1 MGCSFQKK
9 CWPLCPIYKK
19 ELAKILVVLKMK
31 LKKFAGLRVLSV
43 LLEFIY
49 GFGQPFV
56 FSRSFS
62 EADFAFILIL
72 YSCAVYFTFFDAG
85 ISKLSY
91 ARLRKTY
98 VTASNNMCNVLS
110 DTLIFYIALTV
121 VVTSLFSAFT
131 LSLSYFFANGFRL
144 DVLMLFSMAT
154 GLNIM
159 FSFFRSIYNAL
170 DLSIQF
176 EYIDMG
182 RKLINIAALALLFL
196 DKTMLLT
203 GVVMLVGLA
212 LIFLVIIF
220 NLIRHF
226 SIPLHLFKFSPTSIS
241 ALVKENFSQS
251 RYIFLFTISETV
263 VYNAGFILIP
273 FFLLNRDIIQYNL
286 WMKIYLGIAV
296 FMRIVTDVTLHN
308 ITRHYFNHEIAEA
321 KKWFY
326 TTIWLSLGLVTC
338 GTIAFYLLQGS
349 IFPAWVGPGYVFNY
363 WLIAALLI
371 MLIGNSMQ
379 HVSGSFL
386 LSTGHHFKETGKLSM
401 VMAIATI
408 TLLLFSLVL
417 LKKLDICLLITS
429 IVYITGS
436 LLYRKLA
443 VNAFNI
449 APVNNTNEDLV

>member
-1 MGCSFQKK
+1 
-9 CWPLCPIYKK
+9 
-19 ELAKILVVLKMK
+19 MK
-31 LKKFAGLRVLSV
+31 LKKFAGLRLLSV
-43 LLEFIY
+43 MLEFIY

-56 FSRSFS
+56 FSRSFG

-91 ARLRKTY
+91 ARLRKSYITG
-98 VTASNNMCNVLS
+98 TSSLPQVLS
-110 DTLIFYIALTV
+110 NTLIFYIALSV
-121 VVTSLFSAFT
+121 VVTGLFLVFT
-131 LSLSYFFANGFRL
+131 LSLSYFFTNGFRWY
-144 DVLMLFSMAT
+144 VLMLFSMAT

-170 DLSIQF
+170 DLSVKF
-176 EYIDMG
+176 EYMDMG

-203 GVVMLVGLA
+203 GLVMLVGLA
-212 LIFLVIIF
+212 FIFLVIIF
-220 NLIRHF
+220 TLIRHF
-226 SIPLHLFKFSPTSIS
+226 SIPRQLFKFSSSGIW
-241 ALVKENFSQS
+241 ALIKENFSQS

-263 VYNAGFILIP
+263 VYNSGFILIP

-308 ITRHYFNHEIAEA
+308 ITRHYFNNEIAAA
-321 KKWFY
+321 KKWYFK
-326 TTIWLSLGLVTC
+326 TIWLSLGLVSC
-338 GTIAFYLLQGS
+338 GTLVFYLLQGR
-349 IFPAWVGPGYVFNY
+349 IFPSWVGAGYVFNN

-371 MLIGNSMQ
+371 MLTGNSLQ

-386 LSTGHHFKETGKLSM
+386 LSTGHHFKQTGKLSM
-401 VMAIATI
+401 VMAMVTI
-408 TLLLFSLVL
+408 TVLLLCLLL
-417 LKKLDICLLITS
+417 LKKLGVCILIIS
-429 IVYITGS
+429 IVYIAGS

-449 APVNNTNEDLV
+449 VPINAVNEDLV